1 MGHCLTSPKTAA
13 EETTCPAVLMEIKGE
28 LFYNSYFKELPYFYF
43 FMKKNE
49 IFTLVTLNGKHLS
62 IQYAIYELNVKD
74 ISYFCLTLEG

>member
-1 MGHCLTSPKTAA
+1 
-13 EETTCPAVLMEIKGE
+13 
-28 LFYNSYFKELPYFYF
+28 
-43 FMKKNE
+43 MKKNE